1 MGDWDVV
8 STAPARPS
16 GGGTPAAGEWDV
28 VSTAPSRGRR
38 GPRSPNG
45 SPTAPTRGQGAT
57 PDNPIPYG
65 GRAQRGQYIVSG
77 DGVTML
83 RGNDGV
89 FRRVELPGV
98 NSGGGFNGMT
108 RRDAQ
113 RRQAASTNV
122 QTPRPDRGALGWRG
136 EDFKAPIRSAANAVA
151 QDYQTP
157 PPNPLAN
164 PNWSPL
170 NIPGDMLATAGRDL
184 QQGGNLLGLAF
195 SPVSGAVNM
204 ATAPLA
210 RGLTNI
216 GIGNDATNN
225 NALTQASTL
234 LVPERPR
241 GGFAA
246 AAGNP
251 LAVAGGRY
259 GAVPSDPAPVV
270 PPVANDVPPPAT
282 PAPRPRPQGGR
293 RQDQVALLRREGV
306 EVTPGQARGPIAASI
321 EDRLTSA
328 PILGSAIT
336 DARTQGNLALNRAA
350 ASRALAPIGERLPGG
365 LEAGTETVG
374 YVEGRI
380 GDAYTRAAGMVKSA
394 QADNELLAT
403 LQDLR
408 NANTADLPPAT
419 AQLFDQIV
427 SERVTS
433 RFANG
438 TVDGAMLKQIQSE
451 IGALAAK
458 YGSSTDGAQRI
469 LGERLTDVRN
479 AIGGLVSRSSPEAA
493 ALQTKADRAWA
504 NFVRLQMAA
513 ARGGEG
519 GVFTPAQLRAAVK
532 GADKSVRKGAVARGD
547 ALMQDLADAAVGVMG
562 SKTPDSGT
570 AGRSALLG
578 MGALA
583 GANPPAAALAATGLG
598 AASIPYRVLARRLAV
613 AATRPGATPD
623 EIASALAKIEEMAKA
638 DPKGVAQW
646 LKQVR
651 DAAKVYGIV
660 GLETDRR

>member
-1 MGDWDVV
+1 MAEWTVIGDEPGRPAGGQSEGGWTVV
-8 STAPARPS
+8 
-16 GGGTPAAGEWDV
+16 GE
-28 VSTAPSRGRR
+28 TPSRGRR

-122 QTPRPDRGALGWRG
+122 QAPRQDRGALGWRA
-136 EDFKAPIRSAANAVA
+136 EDAIAPGREAFNALV
-151 QDYQTP
+151 QGDP

-216 GIGNDATNN
+216 GIGNDQTNN

-259 GAVPSDPAPVV
+259 GAVPNETPAMA
-270 PPVANDVPPPAT
+270 PVANDAPPPA
-282 PAPRPRPQGGR
+282 PAARPRPQGTR

-306 EVTPGQARGPIAASI
+306 TVTPGQARGPIAASV
-321 EDRLTSA
+321 EDKLTSA
-328 PILGSAIT
+328 PILGSAIN
-336 DARTQGNLALNRAA
+336 DARTQSNLALNRAA

-394 QADNELLAT
+394 QADNELLST

-419 AQLFDQIV
+419 AQLFDQII
-427 SERVTS
+427 SERVSS

-451 IGALAAK
+451 IGGLAAK

-469 LGERLTDVRN
+469 LGERLGDVRN

-504 NFVRLQMAA
+504 NFVRLQTAA

-519 GVFTPAQLRAAVK
+519 GVFTPAQLRAAIK
-532 GADKSVRKGAVARGD
+532 ASDKSIRKGAVARGD

-562 SKTPDSGT
+562 NKTPDSGT

-598 AASIPYRVLARRLAV
+598 AASIPYRVMARRLAV
-613 AATRPGATPD
+613 AATRPGATPE
-623 EIASALAKIEEMAKA
+623 EIASALVKIEEMAKA

-651 DAAKVYGIV
+651 DAAKVYGVV

>member
-1 MGDWDVV
+1 MGDWTVIGDEPGRSAGGQSEGGWTVV
-8 STAPARPS
+8 
-16 GGGTPAAGEWDV
+16 GE
-28 VSTAPSRGRR
+28 TPSRGRR

-122 QTPRPDRGALGWRG
+122 QAPRPDRGVLGWRA
-136 EDFKAPIRSAANAVA
+136 EDAIAPGREAFNALV
-151 QDYQTP
+151 QGGP

-216 GIGNDATNN
+216 GIGNDTTNN

-259 GAVPSDPAPVV
+259 GAVPNETPAMA
-270 PPVANDVPPPAT
+270 PVANDAPPPA
-282 PAPRPRPQGGR
+282 PAAWPRPQGTR

-306 EVTPGQARGPIAASI
+306 TVTPGQARGPIAASV
-321 EDRLTSA
+321 EDKLTSA
-328 PILGSAIT
+328 PILGSAIN
-336 DARTQGNLALNRAA
+336 DARTQSNLALNRAV
-350 ASRALAPIGERLPGG
+350 ASRTLAPIGERLPGG

-394 QADNELLAT
+394 QADNELLST

-419 AQLFDQIV
+419 AQLFDQII
-427 SERVTS
+427 SERVSS

-451 IGALAAK
+451 IGGLAAK

-469 LGERLTDVRN
+469 LGERLGDVRN

-504 NFVRLQMAA
+504 NFVRLQTAA

-519 GVFTPAQLRAAVK
+519 GVFNAAQLRAAIK
-532 GADKSVRKGAVARGD
+532 ALDKSIRKGAVARGD

-562 SKTPDSGT
+562 NKTPDSGT

-598 AASIPYRVLARRLAV
+598 AASIPYRVMARRLAV
-613 AATRPGATPD
+613 AATRPGATPE
-623 EIASALAKIEEMAKA
+623 EIASALTKIEEMAKA